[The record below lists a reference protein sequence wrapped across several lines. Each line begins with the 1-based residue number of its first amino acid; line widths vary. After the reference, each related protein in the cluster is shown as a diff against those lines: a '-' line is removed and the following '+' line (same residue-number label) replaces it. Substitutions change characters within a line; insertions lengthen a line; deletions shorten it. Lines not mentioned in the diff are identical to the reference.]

1 MTSMT
6 ASALRPWRSKWSRWR
21 SPLPL
26 PVGPGTTDTQLGS
39 HSAIRLGS
47 EMRSKTSWME
57 TPTVPV
63 YVRETGRMEIRYDGG
78 GWWRWWRLVED
89 AVAGVLQLPPQPST
103 NLHTPP
109 PSADRRA
116 AVRFEGLPEQGLRF

>member
-1 MTSMT
+1 MISTQAKVVGGSYSITSMT
-6 ASALRPWRSKWSRWR
+6 ASALRPWRSKCSRWR

-26 PVGPGTTDTQLGS
+26 PMGPGTTETQLGS

-78 GWWRWWRLVED
+78 GWWRMVED
-89 AVAGVLQLPPQPST
+89 AVAGVLQLPPQPS
-103 NLHTPP
+103 
-109 PSADRRA
+109 
-116 AVRFEGLPEQGLRF
+116 

>member
-1 MTSMT
+1 MISTQAYVVGGSYSITSMT
-6 ASALRPWRSKWSRWR
+6 SSALRPWRSKCSRWR

-63 YVRETGRMEIRYDGG
+63 YVNETGRMGDKYGG
-78 GWWRWWRLVED
+78 KGRQRCK
-89 AVAGVLQLPPQPST
+89 GRQ
-103 NLHTPP
+103 
-109 PSADRRA
+109 
-116 AVRFEGLPEQGLRF
+116 